1 VSIIGGGISF
11 DFFQNLTI
19 RTKTFAAAAILLICL
34 IGVGITIY
42 VTSDKVTRNLDDLSR
57 SNLPTRGAA
66 AALNNAVVA
75 THIKVFRY
83 VSWASNSVSDKL
95 LGALRKELDA
105 DFWAI
110 EKTFDVLAERPDLAE
125 AIKADMN
132 GLHAKLKQYESTA
145 KDTLD
150 VGSVDAPM
158 ATMMLGQ
165 TDDRF
170 ISVANDIRK
179 ILAATTLQS
188 NSIVENI
195 YDAAETEKL
204 SLATILIVC
213 LAFSIVGSVSITRS
227 IVRPIRSVTN
237 IMQRLSAGDTEIKM
251 KYRGRRDEIGQ
262 MIDAI
267 EVFRRNTLEIQAMQ
281 NSNRKA
287 DEQRVLKRKEEM
299 NALAEEFENSV
310 KTIAIRLAGS
320 VTVVRSNA
328 ETMSKAANDTSEQSN
343 STAKTVVGTQENVDS
358 VAQAASELTH
368 TIDGLAQRT
377 NNVLQLANGM
387 SEQSETS
394 NSELERLVASVEQI
408 MPITNLIQGIAQ
420 QTNLLALNA
429 TIEAAR
435 AGEVGKGFAV
445 VAAEVKAL
453 AQQSGKATE
462 EIARKIGA
470 VRETCAAV
478 VSTNGQVIAAI
489 QNLRMFA
496 NEISTAVEEQS
507 AATVGISA
515 NAQLAAESSRV
526 VAANILDLNGRAD
539 ATYATSNEVLEATGH
554 LLSHTRDVQ
563 VLRIFCGTS
572 DLHDCNNLGCRT
584 RACRSSA
591 ISTTASRVNL
601 TCSVEPGHDGSEDT
615 AWPAFN
621 PMLIVLLPGSAE
633 GVFARRFED
642 GARCGACGRGS

>member
-1 VSIIGGGISF
+1 MSIIGGGISF

-34 IGVGITIY
+34 IGVAITIY

-110 EKTFDVLAERPDLAE
+110 EKPFFVLAERPDLAE

-145 KDTLD
+145 RDTLD

-281 NSNRKA
+281 NSNRNA

-563 VLRIFCGTS
+563 VNVENFLR
-572 DLHDCNNLGCRT
+572 HV
-584 RACRSSA
+584 RSA
-591 ISTTASRVNL
+591 
-601 TCSVEPGHDGSEDT
+601 
-615 AWPAFN
+615 
-621 PMLIVLLPGSAE
+621 
-633 GVFARRFED
+633 
-642 GARCGACGRGS
+642 

>member
-1 VSIIGGGISF
+1 MSIIGGGISF

-19 RTKTFAAAAILLICL
+19 RTKTFAAAVILLICL

-145 KDTLD
+145 RDTLD

-170 ISVANDIRK
+170 TSVANDIRK

-281 NSNRKA
+281 NSNHKA

-310 KTIAIRLAGS
+310 KTIAIRLAES

-507 AATVGISA
+507 AATVGIST

-563 VLRIFCGTS
+563 VNVENFLR
-572 DLHDCNNLGCRT
+572 HV
-584 RACRSSA
+584 RSA
-591 ISTTASRVNL
+591 
-601 TCSVEPGHDGSEDT
+601 
-615 AWPAFN
+615 
-621 PMLIVLLPGSAE
+621 
-633 GVFARRFED
+633 
-642 GARCGACGRGS
+642 